1 MAYGTKTLK
10 LSDKQSLEIPN
21 VVRTVTASRLVD
33 LYVTFCKEEEFA
45 PLGRSSLFNILKV
58 HTTNS
63 PNIVS
68 SSVFARNFPIFR
80 VLSLNVV
87 YFLLLG
93 YLNNR
98 TDQIQTSNKAE
109 PVWGLPR
116 VNRIPL
122 PILYFPRVSIN
133 INDELLKTLD

>member
-58 HTTNS
+58 RTTNS

-68 SSVFARNFPIFR
+68 LSVFARSFPHISCFKFECC
-80 VLSLNVV
+80 L
-87 YFLLLG
+87 
-93 YLNNR
+93 
-98 TDQIQTSNKAE
+98 
-109 PVWGLPR
+109 
-116 VNRIPL
+116 
-122 PILYFPRVSIN
+122 VSSSGIS
-133 INDELLKTLD
+133 